1 MSCAQGE
8 AAPAV
13 DPNYSALRELIL
25 LRPGGWA
32 DLEALHRAR
41 ELCAAA
47 REMTAD
53 KHKLAVLETLIRD
66 LYSDSDHRKWDLT
79 TTTGR
84 DFLRL
89 AILRE
94 LDEPGR

>member
-1 MSCAQGE
+1 M
-8 AAPAV
+8 
-13 DPNYSALRELIL
+13 DPNYSALRDLIL

-32 DLEALHRAR
+32 DEDALRRAR

-47 REMTAD
+47 REMTVD
-53 KHKLAVLETLIRD
+53 KHKVAVLETLIRD
-66 LYSDSDHRKWDLT
+66 LYSEADHRKWDLT

-94 LDEPGR
+94 LDEPRR